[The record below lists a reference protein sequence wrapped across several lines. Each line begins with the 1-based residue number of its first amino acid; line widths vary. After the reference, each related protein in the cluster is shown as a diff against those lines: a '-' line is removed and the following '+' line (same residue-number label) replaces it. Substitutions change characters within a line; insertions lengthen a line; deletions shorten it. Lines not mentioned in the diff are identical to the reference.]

1 MSVKAV
7 PSDAPAAMT
16 VMPVRASPEPTR
28 TRLTLLGGFELTDNG
43 EPVVVPMSAQRVI
56 AFIALHDH
64 PLQRAYVAGSLWLDS
79 PEARAHANLR
89 SALWRLGRRGCAL
102 VDTREQQLR
111 IDADVAVDVRDVET
125 SIRRMLVGGDVA
137 LNASLLG
144 ADLLPDWYDDW
155 VELERERFRQL
166 RLHALEVL
174 CERLTEAGRLGEA
187 LDTGL
192 AAVAAEPLRESAHRA
207 LVRVHLAEG
216 NTAEALRQYRLFR
229 RLLREQLGLEPS
241 AQIEQLLRPIAR
253 SPAGSFAEAGA

>member
-1 MSVKAV
+1 MKAV
-7 PSDAPAAMT
+7 PSDAPAAT
-16 VMPVRASPEPTR
+16 RVVPLQASPQPMR
-28 TRLTLLGGFELTDNG
+28 CRLTLLGGFGLACNG
-43 EPVVVPMSAQRVI
+43 EPVTVPMSAQRVL

-79 PEARAHANLR
+79 SEARAHANLR
-89 SALWRLGRRGCAL
+89 SALWRLGRNGRAL
-102 VDTREQQLR
+102 VGTRDQQLR
-111 IDADVAVDVRDVET
+111 IGAEVSVDVREIET
-125 SIRRMLVGGDVA
+125 AIRGMLAGGDVA
-137 LNASLLG
+137 LSAGSLG

-155 VELERERFRQL
+155 VVLDRERFRQL

-187 LDTGL
+187 LDAGL
-192 AAVAAEPLRESAHRA
+192 AAVAGEPLRESAHRA

-253 SPAGSFAEAGA
+253 SPAGNLAEARG

>member
-1 MSVKAV
+1 VKAV
-7 PSDAPAAMT
+7 PSDAPAAAT
-16 VMPVRASPEPTR
+16 VVSVQASPQPMR
-28 TRLTLLGGFELTDNG
+28 TRLTLLGGFELAADG
-43 EPVVVPMSAQRVI
+43 VPVVVPMSAQRVI

-89 SALWRLGRRGCAL
+89 SALWRLGRHGCTL
-102 VDTREQQLR
+102 VDTRDQQLR

-125 SIRRMLVGGDVA
+125 SIRGMLAGGDVA
-137 LNASLLG
+137 LSASLLG
-144 ADLLPDWYDDW
+144 ADLLPDWYEDW

-174 CERLTEAGRLGEA
+174 CERLTETGRLGEA
-187 LDTGL
+187 LDAGL
-192 AAVAAEPLRESAHRA
+192 AAVAGEPLRESAHRA

-229 RLLREQLGLEPS
+229 RMLRAQLGLEPS

-253 SPAGSFAEAGA
+253 SPAGGLAEASV